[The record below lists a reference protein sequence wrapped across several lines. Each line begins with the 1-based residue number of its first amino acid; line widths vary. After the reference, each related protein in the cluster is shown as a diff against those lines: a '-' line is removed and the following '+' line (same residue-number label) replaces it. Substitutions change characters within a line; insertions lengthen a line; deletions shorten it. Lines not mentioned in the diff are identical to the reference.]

1 MYCKEQSADFRTSLR
16 GYFLAANLPLP
27 FCRPSA
33 FLLPFKGRKKGE
45 IKEQFPGS
53 ETAGE

>member
-1 MYCKEQSADFRTSLR
+1 MYFKEQSADFRTSLR
-16 GYFLAANLPLP
+16 GSFLAANLTLP

-45 IKEQFPGS
+45 IKEQFLGS